1 MGNVFYHGGLADVSN
16 GDYLGY
22 PVAIKRLRMNEGDY
36 GRIFKVPLPNP
47 VHHRCSALTQRLCRE
62 IIGWK
67 HLSHKNILPLLGVS
81 VSTDPHSFC
90 ILTEWIPNGNVIQYA
105 RSNPEA
111 DRFRLVSLLF
121 PRDFL

>member
-1 MGNVFYHGGLADVSN
+1 MGKVFYHGGLADVSN

-22 PVAIKRLRMNEGDY
+22 PVAIKYLRMNEGDS
-36 GRIFKVPLPNP
+36 GRVFKVPLHKP
-47 VHHRCSALTQRLCRE
+47 VHHPCSTFTQRLCRE

-81 VSTDPHSFC
+81 ASTNPHGFC
-90 ILTEWIPNGNVIQYA
+90 ILTEWMPNGNVIQYA

-111 DRFRLVSLLF
+111 DRFLLVCLLTVST
-121 PRDFL
+121 